1 MIAASMFTGTRA
13 TRVSLCVAAAILLV
27 IGAVKVLSGRAAT
40 RAALLNHDGIPMT
53 QVHRGDVEITVHA
66 TGELRAS
73 HTVMLTA
80 PSVGGA
86 ALQITKLL
94 PTSTPVKKGDVV
106 MEFDPSEQR
115 YKLEQ
120 NRSELLQAE
129 QEIIKANADA
139 AVLAAQDKVA
149 GLKARYGVRQ
159 AQLDVQ
165 KNEISSTIDGKKND
179 LALLMAQRVQSE
191 LEKDMQSHDASGKAS
206 IYLAREKYN
215 KAKLLMDEAQQNIDK
230 MRVVT
235 SMDGLVSIQKNQG
248 DLNISGMS
256 IPDFHAGDQ
265 ANPGAAIVQIVDPLG
280 LEMVAHLNERSAN
293 NIKVGQP
300 VLITFD
306 ALPGSTFHA
315 VVKAVGSMSAPNIF
329 NGESGG
335 SFDVTITLASTD
347 PRLHSG
353 FSARVIFVGDQMRNV
368 LSIPRQAVFLKDGKR
383 IVYVKHG
390 TGYDQQ
396 IVTIPGETESRSIV
410 DGLPEGTQIAL
421 IDPTAPQKPSGAPD
435 AAATGTP

>member
-1 MIAASMFTGTRA
+1 MAARKWSIRMI
-13 TRVSLCVAAAILLV
+13 VCVAAVILLV
-27 IGAVKVLSGRAAT
+27 AGAVMALSGRAAT
-40 RAALLNHDGIPMT
+40 KAALASHDDIPLT
-53 QVHRGDVEITVHA
+53 QVHRGDVVITVHS
-66 TGELRAS
+66 TGELSAS
-73 HTVMLTA
+73 HTMMLTA
-80 PSVGGA
+80 PSVGGS
-86 ALQITKLL
+86 ALQITRLL
-94 PTSTPVKKGDVV
+94 PTSTPVKKGEVV
-106 MEFDPSEQR
+106 IEFDPSEQR

-149 GLKARYGVRQ
+149 ALKARYGVRQ

-179 LALLMAQRVQSE
+179 LALLLAQRVQAE

-215 KAKLLMDEAQQNIDK
+215 KAKLLMDEAQQNIEK
-230 MRVVT
+230 MSVVAP
-235 SMDGLVSIQKNQG
+235 MDGLVSIQKNQG
-248 DLNISGMS
+248 DFSFSGMS
-256 IPDFHAGDQ
+256 IPDFHTGDQ

-280 LEMVAHLNERSAN
+280 LEMIAHLNERNAN

-306 ALPGSTFHA
+306 AIPGSTFHA
-315 VVKAVGSMSAPNIF
+315 VVKSVGSVSAANIF
-329 NGESGG
+329 AGDAGG
-335 SFDVTITLASTD
+335 AFDVTITMTASD
-347 PRLHSG
+347 RRLHAG
-353 FSARVIFVGDQMRNV
+353 FSAQILFVGDTRHDV

-396 IVTIPGETESRSIV
+396 IVTIPGEMESRSIV

-421 IDPTAPQKPSGAPD
+421 IDPTAPQKLSGAPD
-435 AAATGTP
+435 AATTGAP